1 MKILITGSNGMLGTD
16 LSALL
21 AEDNHIVGVDIT
33 DPPDPERMP
42 HSFHKAS
49 ITDAARM
56 MEVMEEE
63 TPELVIH
70 TAAWADVD
78 GCEKEPKKAEEVNT
92 KGTFNT
98 AKAAARVGAP
108 MIFISTDFVFNG
120 KKTTPYSETDT
131 PDPISVYGRTKYEA
145 ERELESIMGS
155 YVILR
160 ISWLFG
166 RNGKNFVNTIIS
178 KAGFQNKISVVN
190 DQTGSPTYTKDISQ
204 AIRKLLETDLSSR
217 RDIFHVSNSGSCSW
231 YEFAKRILEVKGIK
245 RVKVEPVSSKD
256 LARPAA
262 RPPFSVLDNTK
273 FETETGYMMR
283 PWQEALEVY
292 LKNG

>member
-145 ERELESIMGS
+145 ERELENVMGS

-273 FETETGYMMR
+273 FETETGYVMR